1 MKDRATLQDFRSGI
15 AADRVVSG
23 LVASRLFKLKTRL
36 NEKRTIVQTSG
47 VEKSFGSRAF
57 SCGMLHAKT
66 LQMALEHRP
75 TLIAEMKRIELVIE
89 PSAFDRFSQVAKGLN
104 LSDFDV
110 TQVRRTNGSIGS
122 RSQRFY
128 RGREFVLDLV
138 ERLRIDLNVADDAAT
153 RIAHEFIQSV
163 QPESIAILS
172 LDLAAAVTDE
182 AATRSIRIAAVPSA
196 PAPIAAH

>member
-1 MKDRATLQDFRSGI
+1 MQSSI
-15 AADRVVSG
+15 
-23 LVASRLFKLKTRL
+23 
-36 NEKRTIVQTSG
+36 
-47 VEKSFGSRAF
+47 
-57 SCGMLHAKT
+57 
-66 LQMALEHRP
+66 
-75 TLIAEMKRIELVIE
+75 VIE

-182 AATRSIRIAAVPSA
+182 AAARSIRIAAVPSA
-196 PAPIAAH
+196 PAPIAPTD